1 MRDCAAGKYSC
12 GGGVTREL
20 TSSAGPA
27 LVMLTPLCPHHD
39 ISLSLQHNFL
49 NDTMIVKDEVVGLK
63 GLEQA
68 AARYFGRDDR
78 PIVHIN

>member
-1 MRDCAAGKYSC
+1 
-12 GGGVTREL
+12 
-20 TSSAGPA
+20 
-27 LVMLTPLCPHHD
+27 MLTPLCPHHD

>member
-1 MRDCAAGKYSC
+1 MRSCAEEKCSC

-63 GLEQA
+63 GPEQA
-68 AARYFGRDDR
+68 ATRYFGRDDR
-78 PIVHIN
+78 PIVHVN

>member
-1 MRDCAAGKYSC
+1 M
-12 GGGVTREL
+12 
-20 TSSAGPA
+20 SSAGPA

-63 GLEQA
+63 GPEQA
-68 AARYFGRDDR
+68 ATRYFGRDDR
-78 PIVHIN
+78 PIVHVN